1 MLLSLF
7 TVATPDLLPEQML
20 IAASDA
26 GIQGIEWRYKGV
38 PKDASQEEPSF
49 WRRNLASIDPENA
62 DEEIAKAAALT
73 EQYGLKSIALVPYLT
88 SGDLPATEQAFQS
101 AHKLSASM
109 MRVGVPGYH
118 RSANYNELY
127 KEAIA
132 YLSAVQEMSRQY
144 GVKALVETHHGTIAP
159 SAGLAHRLVS
169 SFDPQHIGVL
179 YDPGNMVHEGYEN
192 YRMGLELLG
201 PYLAHVHVKNA
212 SWVPLA
218 QQDSE
223 LETYYQAKWSPL
235 LNGVVRWSTVLEDLA
250 AVGYKGYLGI
260 EDFSQ
265 SYSSAEMLKN
275 FTQSMHSLNNQLH
288 IGGAAG

>member
-1 MLLSLF
+1 MLLSIF

-20 IAASDA
+20 KAASDA

-38 PKDASQEEPSF
+38 PMDAGQEEPSF

-73 EQYGLKSIALVPYLT
+73 EQFGLKSIALVPYLT
-88 SGDLPATEQAFQS
+88 SGDLTATELAFQS
-101 AHKLSASM
+101 AHKLGAAM
-109 MRVGVPGYH
+109 MRVGVPGYN
-118 RSANYNELY
+118 RSADYHELY
-127 KEAIA
+127 KGAID
-132 YLSAVQEMSRQY
+132 YLSEVQEMSRQY

-159 SAGLAHRLVS
+159 SAGLAYRLVS
-169 SFDPQHIGVL
+169 SFDPNHIGVL

-212 SWVPLA
+212 NWVQLE

-223 LETYYQAKWSPL
+223 IETCYQAKWSPL
-235 LNGVVRWSTVLEDLA
+235 LNGVVRWSTVLEDLDS
-250 AVGYKGYLGI
+250 VGYKGYLGI

-265 SYSSAEMLKN
+265 SCSSAEMLKN
-275 FTQSMHSLNNQLH
+275 FTQSMHSLRNQLH
-288 IGGAAG
+288 IGGAAL